1 MLVSDLPRIYL
12 KHGDIILKK
21 LSSDEELHP
30 LVAPSGS
37 GIEVVA
43 NAHLGSGGVQNV
55 CAVAVGSH
63 PRVEHFLSRSFA
75 PADVLAFALAGLL
88 DAILT
93 QNGEAVGAIGA
104 GVGSGLCNF
113 LCALL
118 SGCVL
123 DDDFDESAEIEDIV
137 FGQMMIQIAKK
148 CSPKTRNL
156 MLKICRNIAEV
167 EKR

>member
-1 MLVSDLPRIYL
+1 M
-12 KHGDIILKK
+12 KK
-21 LSSDEELHP
+21 LLSDEELHP

-118 SGCVL
+118 SGCVQVASPRV
-123 DDDFDESAEIEDIV
+123 SAERPSLV
-137 FGQMMIQIAKK
+137 RSLF
-148 CSPKTRNL
+148 TRVRSSCANWL
-156 MLKICRNIAEV
+156 LLVLGA
-167 EKR
+167 